1 MPQSKAAWR
10 EWAQSY
16 ECPVC
21 WAQPGEP
28 CITVKG
34 NRTDPHASR
43 TRATARCSKCGTPLH
58 SGHDEPGAL
67 CDRCQ
72 LLRDLNTER
81 ARKWQRRHV

>member
-1 MPQSKAAWR
+1 MPNPKRAAWR
-10 EWAQSY
+10 TWAESS

-21 WAQPGEP
+21 FAQPGEP
-28 CITVKG
+28 CITVHG

-43 TRATARCSKCGTPLH
+43 LEKAGRCAKCGARVPA
-58 SGHDEPGAL
+58 DEGPGAL

-81 ARKWQRRHV
+81 ARKWRRRVV